1 MGIKGKSSGIQEFSF
16 FVTAL
21 KGSLKEVTDRSTR
34 TFNIVFNWL
43 YRVIKAFKLCFCS
56 HKHVF
61 NRELPL
67 PQDMLRATGRHF
79 RNFFQQRLIFY
90 QAPIFHHDFLRFCP
104 ALFFSTCF
112 WISPWVL
119 IELIFFL

>member
-1 MGIKGKSSGIQEFSF
+1 MGIKGKSSGIQELSF

-34 TFNIVFNWL
+34 TFNMVFNWL

-61 NRELPL
+61 NRLTSSTRYD
-67 PQDMLRATGRHF
+67 QRHF
-79 RNFFQQRLIFY
+79 RN
-90 QAPIFHHDFLRFCP
+90 
-104 ALFFSTCF
+104 CF
-112 WISPWVL
+112 
-119 IELIFFL
+119 